1 MGTHGVPNEFFPIL
15 KRVGYMTTA
24 AKITPSHAMSCKAA
38 VAALDECKLKLG
50 LLPKQCYPMSGYSGE
65 CDKAEY
71 ELKRCLAF
79 AANERDAAVLYDV
92 QSPRAA
98 RVAANARLQK
108 KLKKHNEP
116 CTP

>member
-1 MGTHGVPNEFFPIL
+1 
-15 KRVGYMTTA
+15 
-24 AKITPSHAMSCKAA
+24 MSCKAA

-98 RVAANARLQK
+98 RVAANARLQSNANPT
-108 KLKKHNEP
+108 LNSYR
-116 CTP
+116 TADNRWIQLLGSSDIR